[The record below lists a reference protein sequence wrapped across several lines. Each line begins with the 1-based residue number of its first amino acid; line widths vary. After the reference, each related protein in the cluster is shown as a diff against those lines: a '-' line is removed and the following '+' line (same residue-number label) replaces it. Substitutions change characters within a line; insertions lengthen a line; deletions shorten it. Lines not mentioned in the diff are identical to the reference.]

1 MTNILIADDHMI
13 VREGLKQVLVDTPDM
28 VVTDEAK
35 NGEEALSKALGS
47 DIDIVV
53 LDIAFPDKSGL
64 EVLRQI
70 KDRKPKLPVL
80 ILSMYPEDQFALR
93 VLKAGASGFLN
104 KESAP
109 EELINALRKASNG
122 AKYISDTLL
131 EEIADTLDFTTERP
145 AQEILS
151 DREFQ
156 VLCLIASGKSVK
168 EIAGKLG
175 INIKT
180 VSTYRLRILEKMRMK
195 NNSELTYYAVKNQ
208 LVNCP
213 EY

>member
-1 MTNILIADDHMI
+1 MTNILIVDDHMI
-13 VREGLKQVLVDTPDM
+13 VREGLKQILVDTPDL

-47 DIDIVV
+47 DFDVVV
-53 LDIAFPDKSGL
+53 LDIALPDKSGL

-70 KDRKPKLPVL
+70 RDRKPKLPVL

-93 VLKAGASGFLN
+93 VLKAGASGYLN

-109 EELINALRKASNG
+109 EELINALRKASSG
-122 AKYISDTLL
+122 AKYISETLL
-131 EEIADTLDFTTERP
+131 EEIADTLDFTSERP

-156 VLCLIASGKSVK
+156 VLCLIASGKTSR
-168 EIAGKLG
+168 EIAEELSLSV
-175 INIKT
+175 KT
-180 VSTYRLRILEKMRMK
+180 VSTYRSRILEKMRMK
-195 NNSELTYYAVKNQ
+195 NNSELTYYAIKNQ
-208 LVNCP
+208 LVN
-213 EY
+213 

>member
-13 VREGLKQVLVDTPDM
+13 VREGLKQILADTPDM

-47 DIDIVV
+47 DFDVVV
-53 LDIAFPDKSGL
+53 LDIALPDKSGL

-93 VLKAGASGFLN
+93 VLKAGASGYLN

-156 VLCLIASGKSVK
+156 VLCLIASGKTSR
-168 EIAGKLG
+168 EIAEELSLSV
-175 INIKT
+175 KT
-180 VSTYRLRILEKMRMK
+180 VSTYRSRILEKMRMK
-195 NNSELTYYAVKNQ
+195 NNSELTYYAIKNQ
-208 LVNCP
+208 IVN
-213 EY
+213 

>member
-13 VREGLKQVLVDTPDM
+13 VREGLKQILADTPDM

-47 DIDIVV
+47 DFDVVV
-53 LDIAFPDKSGL
+53 LDIALPDKSGL

-70 KDRKPKLPVL
+70 RDRKPKLPVL

-93 VLKAGASGFLN
+93 VLKAGASGYLN

-145 AQEILS
+145 AQEMLS

-168 EIAGKLG
+168 EIAGKLE

-208 LVNCP
+208 LVN
-213 EY
+213 

>member
-13 VREGLKQVLVDTPDM
+13 VREGLKQILVDTPDM

-47 DIDIVV
+47 DFDVVV
-53 LDIAFPDKSGL
+53 LDIALPDKSGL

-70 KDRKPKLPVL
+70 KDHKPKLPVL
-80 ILSMYPEDQFALR
+80 MLSMYPEDQFALR
-93 VLKAGASGFLN
+93 ALKAGASGYLN

-145 AQEILS
+145 AQEMLS

-168 EIAGKLG
+168 EIAGKLE

-208 LVNCP
+208 LVN
-213 EY
+213 

>member
-13 VREGLKQVLVDTPDM
+13 VREGLKQVLADTPDM

-47 DIDIVV
+47 DFDVVV
-53 LDIAFPDKSGL
+53 LDIALPDKSGL

-70 KDRKPKLPVL
+70 KDHKPKLPVL

-109 EELINALRKASNG
+109 EELINALRKTSNG

-131 EEIADTLDFTTERP
+131 EEIANTLDFTTEQP

-168 EIAGKLG
+168 EIAGKLE

-208 LVNCP
+208 LVN
-213 EY
+213 

>member
-1 MTNILIADDHMI
+1 MI

-109 EELINALRKASNG
+109 EELINALRKASTG
-122 AKYISDTLL
+122 AKYISETLCQ
-131 EEIADTLDFTTERP
+131 EIADTLDFETERP

-168 EIAGKLG
+168 EIAGKLE

-180 VSTYRLRILEKMRMK
+180 VSTYRLRILEKLRMK
-195 NNSELTYYAVKNQ
+195 NNSELTYYAVKKQ
-208 LVNCP
+208 LVN
-213 EY
+213 

>member
-1 MTNILIADDHMI
+1 MI

-47 DIDIVV
+47 DFDVVV
-53 LDIAFPDKSGL
+53 LDIALPDKSGL

-70 KDRKPKLPVL
+70 RDRKPKLPVL

-93 VLKAGASGFLN
+93 VLKAGASGYLN

-168 EIAGKLG
+168 EIAGKLEL
-175 INIKT
+175 NIKT

-208 LVNCP
+208 LVN
-213 EY
+213 

>member
-1 MTNILIADDHMI
+1 VTNILIADDHMI
-13 VREGLKQVLVDTPDM
+13 VREGLKQILADTPDM

-47 DIDIVV
+47 DFDVVV
-53 LDIAFPDKSGL
+53 LDIALPDKSGL

-70 KDRKPKLPVL
+70 RDRKPKLPVL

-93 VLKAGASGFLN
+93 VLKAGASGYLN

-145 AQEILS
+145 AQEMLS

-168 EIAGKLG
+168 EIAGKLE

-208 LVNCP
+208 LVN
-213 EY
+213 

>member
-1 MTNILIADDHMI
+1 MINILIVDDHVI
-13 VREGLKQVLVDTPDM
+13 VREGLKQILVDTPDM

-47 DIDIVV
+47 DFDVVV
-53 LDIAFPDKSGL
+53 LDIALPDKSGL

-70 KDRKPKLPVL
+70 RDRKPKLPVL
-80 ILSMYPEDQFALR
+80 MLSMYPEDQFALR
-93 VLKAGASGFLN
+93 ALKAGASGYLN

-168 EIAGKLG
+168 EIAGKLE

-180 VSTYRLRILEKMRMK
+180 VSTYRLRILEKLRMK

-208 LVNCP
+208 LVN
-213 EY
+213 